1 MSSFPFP
8 SKKLALEEMQNDIM
22 YKKLLRNGVDVNAA
36 AERAWETGAEAAR
49 SFYEETGGETDFRK
63 IARAQHLQIERVYK
77 DNVIGGMRYFA
88 EYETRKKVMVLYTE
102 SIKKWAVKNELSEGK
117 AENLILAHE
126 YFHHLEN
133 TRLGLTS
140 KQVELPLLTV
150 FGLKI
155 GKTGV
160 RALSEVGAHAFART
174 YFELA
179 KRITY

>member
-8 SKKLALEEMQNDIM
+8 SKKLAMEEIRNDYM
-22 YKKLLRNGVDVNAA
+22 YKKMLRNGIDVDAA
-36 AERAWETGAEAAR
+36 AERAWETGAQAAR
-49 SFYEETGGETDFRK
+49 DFFEETGGETDFRK
-63 IARAQHLQIERVYK
+63 IARSKGLKIERVYK
-77 DNVIGGMRYFA
+77 DNVIAGMRYFA
-88 EYETRKKVMVLYTE
+88 EYETNKKVMVLYTE
-102 SIKKWAVKNELSEGK
+102 SIKKWAAKNELSEGK

-140 KQVELPLLTV
+140 KQVEVPSLNLL
-150 FGLKI
+150 GLKI
-155 GKTGV
+155 GRTGV